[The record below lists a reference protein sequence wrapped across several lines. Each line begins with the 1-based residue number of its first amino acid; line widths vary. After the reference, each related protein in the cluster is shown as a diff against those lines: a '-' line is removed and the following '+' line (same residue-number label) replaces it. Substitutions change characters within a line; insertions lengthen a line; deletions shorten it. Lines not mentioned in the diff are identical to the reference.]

1 MKKLLLAGCV
11 VLLAAGAIV
20 TAALAHNGNG
30 KRSISAE
37 LEGFQEVPSI
47 STNAEGDIK
56 VKINGSSIKYKLEYS
71 GFERPA
77 GQPPNVVRFAHI
89 HFGQEGVNG
98 DVAAFLCGGGTKPA
112 CPQGSGTVTG
122 TIVADD
128 VQAIAAQ
135 GLKAK
140 DIGALIRAMKA
151 GYTYANV
158 HSTEFGS
165 GEIRGQIGDDDDDH
179 GDRHHHGDR
188 GKHKGDNRGDNGGD
202 NRGKHDDD

>member
-30 KRSISAE
+30 NGKRSINAE

-47 STNAEGDIK
+47 STNAEGEIK
-56 VKINGSSIKYKLEYS
+56 VKVNGSSIKYKLEYS

-77 GQPPNVVRFAHI
+77 GQPPNEVLFAHI

-98 DVAAFLCGGGTKPA
+98 GVAAFLCGGPSKPP

-135 GLKAK
+135 GLEAK

-179 GDRHHHGDR
+179 GHRHHKGDR
-188 GKHKGDNRGDNGGD
+188 GKHKGNHDR
-202 NRGKHDDD
+202 DDD